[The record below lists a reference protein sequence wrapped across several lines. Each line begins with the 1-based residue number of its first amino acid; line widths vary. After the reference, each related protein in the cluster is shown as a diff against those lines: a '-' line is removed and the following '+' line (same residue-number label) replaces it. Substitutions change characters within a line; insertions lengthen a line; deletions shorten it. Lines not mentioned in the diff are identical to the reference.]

1 MDTFVFNAPAID
13 VVYLWVDGND
23 PAWRAK
29 RQRAAEALSSDTL
42 DHMALYGN
50 VEGRYRDN
58 DELRYSLR
66 ALEQF
71 FPQHG
76 HVYVVTDGQTPDWL
90 EPSSGLTVVD
100 HRDLIPTAQLPT
112 FDSGHI
118 ESYVHRIPGLSERYF
133 YLNDDVFFGAPV
145 DTANW
150 FSADGVYVAWSDE
163 PEVSNEALRPDATAL
178 ENACRLS
185 HQWLQAHQASYQH
198 TFRTFAHAPRPLRK
212 SLLYMLECE
221 APEMFASVRSTVFR
235 SWDKPA
241 IVSDFVPRWALSHG
255 MAQLRGY
262 RYMHLSTGDSDSQA
276 GLVQLEDS
284 LGTLDFFC
292 LNDTTDNAAPHD
304 PRLARVRHTLQRM
317 FPTPSVFERTVP
329 VQQEAT
335 SQLQTAYLGR
345 PARRVA

>member
-1 MDTFVFNAPAID
+1 MSTFAYPPPAID

-23 PAWRAK
+23 PAWRSK
-29 RQRAAEALSSDTL
+29 RQRAAEALDGNTL
-42 DHMALYGN
+42 RQMAMYGN

-76 HVYVVTDGQTPDWL
+76 HVYIVTDGQTPDWL

-100 HRDLIPTAQLPT
+100 HRDLIPPAQLPT

-145 DTANW
+145 DTADW
-150 FSADGVYVAWSDE
+150 FSAEGVYVAWSDE
-163 PEVSNEALRPDATAL
+163 PPVSNEPLRPDATAL

-185 HQWLQAHQASYQH
+185 YQWLQAHPPRRPGYEH
-198 TFRTFAHAPRPLRK
+198 TFRTFAHAPRPLSK

-221 APEMFASVRSTVFR
+221 APEMFATVRSTVFR

-241 IVSDFVPRWALSHG
+241 IVSDFVLRWALAHGLAHLRKYSH
-255 MAQLRGY
+255 A
-262 RYMHLSTGDSDSQA
+262 HLSTGDKDSQA
-276 GLVQLEDS
+276 QLVQLEAAVGS
-284 LGTLDFFC
+284 VDFFC
-292 LNDTTDNAAPHD
+292 LNDTTDNATAQD
-304 PRLARVRHTLQRM
+304 PRLARVRQSLQRM
-317 FPTPSVFERTVP
+317 FPTPSVFERTAAGP
-329 VQQEAT
+329 SNAAIGL
-335 SQLQTAYLGR
+335 LQSAYC
-345 PARRVA
+345 

>member
-1 MDTFVFNAPAID
+1 MDTFAFHQPAID

-23 PAWRAK
+23 PVWRAK
-29 RQRAAEALSSDTL
+29 RQRAAAALSSDTL

-50 VEGRYRDN
+50 VEGRFRDN

-66 ALEQF
+66 ALERF

-76 HVYVVTDGQTPDWL
+76 HLYIVTDGQTPAWL
-90 EPSSGLTVVD
+90 KPSDGLTLVD
-100 HRDLIPTAQLPT
+100 HRTLIPAAQLPT

-145 DTANW
+145 HTADW

-163 PEVSNEALRPDATAL
+163 PVVSDEALRPDATAL

-185 HQWLQAHQASYQH
+185 HQWLRAHPPLKPGYQH

-212 SLLYMLECE
+212 SLLSRLERE

-241 IVSDFVPRWALSHG
+241 IVSDFVLRWALAQG
-255 MAQLRGY
+255 MAQLREY
-262 RYMHLSTGDSDSQA
+262 RHMHLSTGDSNSQA
-276 GLVQLEDS
+276 GLAQLEAAI
-284 LGTLDFFC
+284 GGLDFFC
-292 LNDTTDNAAPHD
+292 LNDTTDNAAPQD
-304 PRLARVRHTLQRM
+304 PRLARVRHSLQRM
-317 FPTPSVFERTVP
+317 FPTPSGFERVAP
-329 VQQEAT
+329 AQPANAQAGRMQ
-335 SQLQTAYLGR
+335 SAY
-345 PARRVA
+345 V